1 MVLMLGLWT
10 APDTPA
16 QEKPQKGG
24 VLRVALAGDPPSLDM
39 HQESTFMVDIPM
51 SPVYNG
57 LIAYDPNNFP
67 EVMGDLAKKWE
78 LSDDKLSWTFTL
90 HEGVKFHD
98 GSPLTS
104 ADVKASW
111 DRIIDPPKGIVSPR
125 KKYFT
130 VIKNVEAPEPYKV
143 VFHLKQI
150 SPAVLTMIAH
160 PANFIFSKKK
170 LDEDPQWYKTHT
182 LGTGPYTLKE
192 YRRGSFIELQR
203 YPKYWKNEI
212 LGTNYPYMDGLKYY
226 IIRDDGARAKAIRA
240 DRADVELRGFP
251 PAEVEAIK
259 NQMGAKATVGYPAR
273 AGNWGV
279 AFNHDKKPF
288 DDKRVRLAMSL
299 AIDRYDMAKTLG
311 PLSGLDIPAGPLNPD
326 NKWGLTSEELQEL
339 PGFGKDHEA
348 NLKEAKR
355 LLAEAGYPNGF
366 KTELLNRGVK
376 LPYIDFGVYL
386 VSQWKKVGIEATH
399 RVEESAT
406 WSKARRARDFEV
418 FVNPNGSSTGGEPD
432 EVLSRYT
439 TDSPQNYGR
448 FSDAEV
454 DKLFKAQTVEL
465 DPEKRLQLVKDLQR
479 RVITEAL
486 WMPCLG
492 WTRAEVRSAR
502 IKNYTPLPSHWMN
515 RRMEDV
521 WLAKE

>member
-1 MVLMLGLWT
+1 
-10 APDTPA
+10 
-16 QEKPQKGG
+16 
-24 VLRVALAGDPPSLDM
+24 
-39 HQESTFMVDIPM
+39 
-51 SPVYNG
+51 
-57 LIAYDPNNFP
+57 
-67 EVMGDLAKKWE
+67 
-78 LSDDKLSWTFTL
+78 
-90 HEGVKFHD
+90 
-98 GSPLTS
+98 
-104 ADVKASW
+104 
-111 DRIIDPPKGIVSPR
+111 
-125 KKYFT
+125 
-130 VIKNVEAPEPYKV
+130 
-143 VFHLKQI
+143 
-150 SPAVLTMIAH
+150 
-160 PANFIFSKKK
+160 
-170 LDEDPQWYKTHT
+170 
-182 LGTGPYTLKE
+182 
-192 YRRGSFIELQR
+192 
-203 YPKYWKNEI
+203 
-212 LGTNYPYMDGLKYY
+212 
-226 IIRDDGARAKAIRA
+226 
-240 DRADVELRGFP
+240 VELRGFP

-259 NQMGAKATVGYPAR
+259 NQMGNKATVGYPAR